1 VIGKNASLRLAELFC
16 ARLCHDM
23 AGPVGTLLGAMEILR
38 EEAPDSE
45 EAALAEEAA
54 VDVADRLKLLRAAWG
69 WNAEELDPERLKSLV
84 AGVAAK
90 RKVLLDFDRLAEG
103 MVFTPE
109 AARVVL
115 NLVLLAVESLP
126 GGGVVVLCGNNEGS
140 VLLTISGARAA
151 WPSGL
156 ASWLLDDGAAWE
168 AIGLGAHN
176 VQGPLTTLLV
186 RENGFRLSMLM
197 PAGAGGEA
205 EALPPLLL
213 ELAGA

>member
-1 VIGKNASLRLAELFC
+1 
-16 ARLCHDM
+16 
-23 AGPVGTLLGAMEILR
+23 
-38 EEAPDSE
+38 
-45 EAALAEEAA
+45 
-54 VDVADRLKLLRAAWG
+54 
-69 WNAEELDPERLKSLV
+69 LKSLV
-84 AGVAAK
+84 AGVAEK

-109 AARVVL
+109 AARAIL

-140 VLLTISGARAA
+140 VLVTISGARAA
-151 WPSGL
+151 WPTGL
-156 ASWLLDDGAAWE
+156 ASWLLDEGAAWE

-176 VQGPLTTLLV
+176 VQGPPDHLTTLLV